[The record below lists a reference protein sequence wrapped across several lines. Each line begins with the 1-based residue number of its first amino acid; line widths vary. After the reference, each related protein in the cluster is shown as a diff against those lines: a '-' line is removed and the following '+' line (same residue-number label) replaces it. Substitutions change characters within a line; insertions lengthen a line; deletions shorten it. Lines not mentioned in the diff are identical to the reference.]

1 MVNVDVD
8 VAVVGGGP
16 AGHAAAL
23 AAAARGGRVALVE
36 GEALGGACVHST
48 CIPSGLMLS
57 AAVPLVELR
66 ELATAGVLDL
76 GDRLDL
82 ARAQARRRALATRLA
97 RSVEMSLST
106 AGVLVVPGRATLT
119 GPGRLEVAAA
129 GGVEAWSAGATV
141 VATGSRWE
149 APRVPGV
156 PDTRVVTLD
165 AVLALDAAPAHAL
178 VLAGG
183 PPGTG
188 FSVESAFLLAAAG
201 SEVVLAAPGAR
212 LVEALD
218 PEVDELFRSAL
229 GDMAIRVLTG
239 ARVEAAGATEGAGAV
254 VVHAGGEEPASEA
267 LVVAPDLRRPDTA
280 SLGLEAAGVALGPD
294 GTVTVDER
302 CRTSVAGVL
311 AAGDVTGGPMVTAAA
326 QMAGRVAGANAAGDD
341 ERVAGIRADSLPRVL
356 HGVPGLAWVGLGE
369 EAATRAGWDV
379 AVAMLDLGPS
389 ARATVLGGRE
399 GVLKLV
405 ADRGLGQVLGVQ
417 VIGPEVAEIIAV
429 AAFAIQAELTVD
441 DLAAS
446 AQWHPSAAESLVEAA
461 RRLAG

>member
-1 MVNVDVD
+1 
-8 VAVVGGGP
+8 
-16 AGHAAAL
+16 
-23 AAAARGGRVALVE
+23 
-36 GEALGGACVHST
+36 
-48 CIPSGLMLS
+48 MLS
-57 AAVPLVELR
+57 AAVPFVELR
-66 ELATAGVLDL
+66 ELATAGVLEP
-76 GDRLDL
+76 GARLDL
-82 ARAQARRRALATRLA
+82 ARAQARRRALVTRLA
-97 RSVEMSLST
+97 RSVEMSLKA

-119 GPGRLEVAAA
+119 GPGRLEVAAG

-149 APRVPGV
+149 TPRVPGV
-156 PDTRVVTLD
+156 PRARVATLD
-165 AVLALDAAPAHAL
+165 TVLALDAAPAQAL

-201 SEVVLAAPGAR
+201 TEVVLAAPGPR
-212 LVEALD
+212 LVDALD
-218 PEVDELFRSAL
+218 PDVDELFRSAL

-239 ARVEAAGATEGAGAV
+239 ARVEAAAGRQDAGAV
-254 VVHAGGEEPASEA
+254 VVHAGGEEPVAQE
-267 LVVAPDLRRPDTA
+267 LVVAPDLRRPHTS

-294 GTVTVDER
+294 GAVAVDER
-302 CRTSVAGVL
+302 GRTSVAGIL

-326 QMAGRVAGANAAGDD
+326 QMAGRVAGASAAGDD
-341 ERVAGIRADSLPRVL
+341 EVAVVRPDSLPRVL
-356 HGVPGLAWVGLGE
+356 HAVPGLAWVGLGE
-369 EAATRAGWDV
+369 EASTRAGWDV
-379 AVAMLDLGPS
+379 AVAMVDLGPS

-417 VIGPEVAEIIAV
+417 VIGPEVAEIVAV